1 MGAYYTLV
9 TSLPLMPHFARA
21 ERTPITRLRLEQRL
35 HMLEPEA
42 AEQLARVEP
51 LFAWGPP
58 QLMARTDREVAE
70 QYRATLALA
79 LRPALRALLEFR
91 VDQLTLLAA
100 LRRRRSGL
108 RPGGATAWG
117 AGRWVR
123 WIEAHWDDPDFRL
136 AGQYPW
142 LPEARGLLDAPDA
155 VGLERVV
162 MDAAWQRATRIAG
175 QDQFGFE
182 AVAAYVFKW
191 DIVASWVARDA
202 DAAGARFQDLIV
214 EVSHGKQN

>member
-9 TSLPLMPHFARA
+9 TSLPLMPHFERA
-21 ERTPITRLRLEQRL
+21 ERIPITRLRLQQRL
-35 HMLEPEA
+35 RMLEPEA
-42 AEQLARVEP
+42 EAQLARAEP

-58 QLMARTDREVAE
+58 QSIARTDQDVAQ
-70 QYRATLALA
+70 QYRAALA
-79 LRPALRALLEFR
+79 LPLHPALRALLEFR
-91 VDQLTLLAA
+91 MDQLTLLAA

-108 RPGGATAWG
+108 HPAGAWG

-136 AGQYPW
+136 ATLYPW
-142 LPEARGLLDAPDA
+142 LPEARSLLQAPNA
-155 VGLERVV
+155 IGLERVV

-182 AVAAYVFKW
+182 AVVAYVFKW
-191 DIVASWVARDA
+191 NIVARWVARDA

-214 EVSHGKQN
+214 EVSDGKQD